1 MVQLSLILIWLII
14 KIANSSNSTIPI
26 MKEIISN
33 PESPM
38 YNWNNSELDPEIIF
52 PWEDVF
58 KSRIIHDYAC
68 NLNLCKKCMEENWK
82 LEHGQV
88 LIPDSTLEK
97 FSEVITVYFR
107 TPDYTWKKYYGQE
120 GYLSICIKHKRQIG
134 FDYIV
139 LN

>member
-14 KIANSSNSTIPI
+14 KIANSSNFTIPVK
-26 MKEIISN
+26 KEIISN

-58 KSRIIHDYAC
+58 KCKIIHDYNC
-68 NLNLCKKCMEENWK
+68 NLSLCPKCFEENRK
-82 LEHGQV
+82 SIQGEVV
-88 LIPDSTLEK
+88 LSDKILEK

-107 TPDYTWKKYYGQE
+107 SPDYTWKEFCGQE
-120 GYLSICIKHKRQIG
+120 GYLSICIKHKKQIG
-134 FDYIV
+134 FDHKV